1 LKNNHH
7 SEAIRLIRQYYNE
20 AILNRNVAGICSFFT
35 DDYHVITARGDQYHG
50 LDLQHDRWQAAF
62 QADPIMIYRRRTRE
76 LRLSALFGGA
86 EELGNWVG
94 KYSANQKVVIV
105 SGVYSAKWQKQADGL
120 WLIQS
125 EVFTLLKSRTYER

>member
-1 LKNNHH
+1 MNKNHH
-7 SEAIRLIRQYYNE
+7 SEAIRLIRQHYNE
-20 AILNRNVAGICSFFT
+20 AILNRNVADICSFFT
-35 DDYHVITARGDQYHG
+35 DDYHVITGRGDQYHG
-50 LDLQHDRWQAAF
+50 LELQYDRWQAAF
-62 QADPIMIYRRRTRE
+62 LADPIMIYRRRTRE
-76 LRLSALFGGA
+76 LRLSALLGGA

-94 KYSANQKVVIV
+94 KYSFNQKLVIV